1 MVVASVLLCVNVLNR
16 ELPFLPIVLK
26 LLRECVYV
34 GTCMCVRAHTHTK
47 MEFLMNIITVQF

>member
-1 MVVASVLLCVNVLNR
+1 MVVASVLWCVNVLHR

-26 LLRECVYV
+26 LLRECVHV
-34 GTCMCVRAHTHTK
+34 GACAHTHTK